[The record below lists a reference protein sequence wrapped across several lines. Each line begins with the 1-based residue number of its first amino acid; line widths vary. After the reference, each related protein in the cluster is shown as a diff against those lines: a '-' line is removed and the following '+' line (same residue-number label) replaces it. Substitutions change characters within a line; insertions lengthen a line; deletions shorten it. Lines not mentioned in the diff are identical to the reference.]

1 MPSKSSRDTLIHCAA
16 CGEDYSATYRRCPFC
31 GERNDPRRA
40 PARDE
45 ALPPSRSRARERNE
59 EELDDGFIF
68 DGQDAFDDEPEE
80 EYYAPR
86 PKGGK
91 RLAPK
96 QSGGFDLPP
105 VNWPRLITFLCSLV
119 IIVAALVIVF
129 TSLYPQLHEN
139 KDKDK
144 PATSSSQPP
153 VSQGPVLPTPDITQ
167 PTAPVDPVQPSAP
180 VDPVQ
185 PTLSGIVLKTSY
197 GQATTDF
204 TLAVGQGEQL
214 TAEFTPADWSGPV
227 TWSST
232 NPEWVTVSSTGY
244 VSNVNSSGAFH
255 NVYITAEAG
264 GVSVQCIVRA
274 LAGSNPVHSAAPSE
288 SQPPAS
294 EPPAS
299 QAPGGAVTV
308 GKDGVVVG
316 ADSGLRVRSGP
327 GTSNEV
333 IGSLVNSNPVHVVA
347 EAGNGWYQISYI
359 DVNGATMYGYVL
371 GEYISTD

>member
-1 MPSKSSRDTLIHCAA
+1 MPSKPSRDTLIHCAA

-45 ALPPSRSRARERNE
+45 APPPARSRGRDE
-59 EELDDGFIF
+59 EELDDGFVF

-96 QSGGFDLPP
+96 QGGGFDLPP
-105 VNWPRLITFLCSLV
+105 INWPRLITFLCSLV

-129 TSLYPQLHEN
+129 TWVYPQLHAN
-139 KDKDK
+139 RDPK
-144 PATSSSQPP
+144 PDASQSQPP
-153 VSQGPVLPTPDITQ
+153 ASQGPDIQPTPGLSQPTAPVDPVE
-167 PTAPVDPVQPSAP
+167 PTAPVDPVQP
-180 VDPVQ
+180 
-185 PTLSGIVLKTSY
+185 TLTSIVLKTSY

-204 TLAVGQGEQL
+204 TLPVGRGEQL
-214 TAEFTPADWSGPV
+214 TAEFTPAGWTGPV
-227 TWSST
+227 TWTST

-244 VSNVNSSGAFH
+244 VTNVNSSGTFH

-274 LAGSNPVHSAAPSE
+274 LAGSDPVHSAAPSD

-294 EPPAS
+294 EPPAT
-299 QAPGGAVTV
+299 QAPGGTVGV
-308 GKDGVVVG
+308 GKDGVIVG
-316 ADSGLRVRSGP
+316 AEGGLRVRSGP
-327 GTSNEV
+327 GTSNE
-333 IGSLVNSNPVHVVA
+333 ILDSLVNGSHIHVVA
-347 EAGNGWYQISYI
+347 EAENGWYQISYAGAG
-359 DVNGATMYGYVL
+359 GATMYGYVL